1 MLLNIGYQTTGS
13 QASHQTVAI
22 QKHITQLHY
31 GMQIQVQHAPQTMCS
46 MVCNHLKKLALSE
59 IVK

>member
-22 QKHITQLHY
+22 QKHIIQLHY
-31 GMQIQVQHAPQTMCS
+31 GMQIQVHHAPKTVCS
-46 MVCNHLKKLALSE
+46 MVCDRLRKLVLSE